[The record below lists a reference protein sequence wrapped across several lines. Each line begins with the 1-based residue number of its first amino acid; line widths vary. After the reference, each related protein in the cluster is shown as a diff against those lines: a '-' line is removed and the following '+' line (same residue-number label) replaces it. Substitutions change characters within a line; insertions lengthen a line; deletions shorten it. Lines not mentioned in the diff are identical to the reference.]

1 LLGRGE
7 TLGSGSFVILILA
20 AYSHYASIYIDDD
33 EAYGVGLP
41 MSLIVHRTIPFI
53 ADELIIPYWK
63 LL

>member
-1 LLGRGE
+1 M
-7 TLGSGSFVILILA
+7 ILILA